1 MAWFRPYTYRAHRHD
16 LAHPALWAS
25 SCAIVKW
32 APQDCSTAIKKRL
45 VLRESESGVGG
56 LGRVSC
62 RGKLRSMHQG
72 DSRLAWP
79 TIVWLGLL
87 VFAFMVLSLLMTAAG
102 TARFAI
108 SMGYGAAVGYTVGAI
123 FDLAKGSLLIGVHAF

>member
-1 MAWFRPYTYRAHRHD
+1 MD
-16 LAHPALWAS
+16 
-25 SCAIVKW
+25 
-32 APQDCSTAIKKRL
+32 
-45 VLRESESGVGG
+45 
-56 LGRVSC
+56 
-62 RGKLRSMHQG
+62 QG